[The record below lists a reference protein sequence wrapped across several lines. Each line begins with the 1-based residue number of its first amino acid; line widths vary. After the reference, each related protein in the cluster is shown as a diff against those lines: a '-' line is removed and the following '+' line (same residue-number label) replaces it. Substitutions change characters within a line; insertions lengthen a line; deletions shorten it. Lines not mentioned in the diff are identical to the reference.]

1 MNLFNELGQSAITG
15 RLLEQPS
22 AFIHDE
28 ILHPQFTYEVTH
40 LLPYYLRIEKAIA
53 MEYARM
59 GLLDMEALQAII
71 LQLDQIDIETLVG
84 NPQENMTDI
93 LFAIERYVEQNTSRS
108 MTAWHLDRSR
118 NDVQATAQVMLAR
131 DKLLEIIEAFLLL
144 SDAMHSL
151 AQEHVHVRMPG
162 YTHYQ
167 SAQIISVGFYFTA
180 MNEQIGHTI
189 DRLHSL
195 WTSMDACPLGSG
207 AMSGLEL
214 PWDRMR
220 MARMLG
226 FERYCRHALMGVA
239 SKEFMLLIGAELST
253 ASVALTRF
261 VTDFMNW
268 GSSEYRFMDLPD
280 HLCGISSAMPQKK
293 NFTVLERTRGKLA
306 HIPAYYLDLVMGQQ
320 RTPYTNMV
328 ETAKEGGSNL
338 LTMLATMQTAIQLLT
353 YVISHMRFDREQME
367 RRCNKEFFGGFS
379 LANQLTLRFDIPY
392 RKAQIVAGKYITA
405 MMDQGRLPTDVD
417 PHLLQELCRE
427 LGYPAEIQADVLTRC
442 FSAES
447 GLSMKQSLGST
458 HPDQVAALLSIQ
470 ERERTLRWKGLHN
483 KQEQSR
489 TYLLY

>member
-22 AFIHDE
+22 TFIHDE
-28 ILHPQFTYEVTH
+28 ILHPQFTYEVEH
-40 LLPYYLRIEKAIA
+40 LLPYYLRIEKVIS

-84 NPQENMTDI
+84 NPQANMTDI
-93 LFAIERYVEQNTSRS
+93 LFAIERYVEQNTSHS

-144 SDAMHSL
+144 SDAMHPL

-189 DRLHSL
+189 DRLHSQ
-195 WTSMDACPLGSG
+195 WMSMDTCPLGSG

-220 MARMLG
+220 MAQMLG
-226 FERYCRHALMGVA
+226 FTRYCRHALMGVA

-293 NFTVLERTRGKLA
+293 NFTVLERIRGKLA
-306 HIPAYYLDLVMGQQ
+306 HIPAYYIDLVMGQQ

-338 LTMLATMQTAIQLLT
+338 LTMLATMQTAVQLLT

-367 RRCNKEFFGGFS
+367 RLCTKEFFGGFS

-405 MMDQGRLPTDVD
+405 MMDQGRLPADVD

-427 LGYPAEIQADVLTRC
+427 LGYPAEIQADVLIRC

-447 GLSMKQSLGST
+447 GLTIKKSLGST

-470 ERERTLRWKGLHN
+470 ERERTLRWKDLHK

-489 TYLLY
+489 TYLLC